1 MKYIGIRV
9 SPSEIY
15 YAIAEDNGSK
25 GAISVSLD
33 SIVVPRALPLPRR
46 LSYIRTVLQSIITE
60 QSVKIAGLRLAEVV
74 ANPHLERIYIEGVIQ
89 EFFEN
94 STIEQYEVHRIQT
107 LAYRF
112 KQKPQ
117 ILKGWINN
125 NDQSPD
131 WYDGWI
137 NLNKQKRE
145 SLLVAKALLMKGE
158 EI

>member
-25 GAISVSLD
+25 ESISVSLD
-33 SIVVPRALPLPRR
+33 SIVVPGALPLPRR

-60 QSVKIAGLRLAEVV
+60 QSVTIAGLRLAEIV
-74 ANPHLERIYIEGVIQ
+74 AKPNLERVYIEGVIQ

-94 STIEQYEVHRIQT
+94 STIEQYETHRIQT

-117 ILKGWINN
+117 MLKDWINN
-125 NDQSPD
+125 NQIPD
-131 WYDGWI
+131 WYDGWS
-137 NLNKQKRE
+137 NLNKGKRE
-145 SLLVAKALLMKGE
+145 SLLVVKALLMKGE